1 MDELEKTSAN
11 LLHSKTAAA
20 LAEHVYGECGEVCE
34 AIRWHTTGKA
44 DMTLLEKILYIADY
58 IEPTRSFPGVEKLR
72 KRVYEDLDA
81 GVLMGME
88 NTIALMMERGGPIHP
103 NTTSAAEALRERT
116 ARNRGQA

>member
-1 MDELEKTSAN
+1 
-11 LLHSKTAAA
+11 
-20 LAEHVYGECGEVCE
+20 
-34 AIRWHTTGKA
+34 
-44 DMTLLEKILYIADY
+44 MTLLEKILYIADY

-72 KRVYEDLDA
+72 KKVYEDLDA

-116 ARNRGQA
+116 GRNRGQA

>member
-1 MDELEKTSAN
+1 
-11 LLHSKTAAA
+11 
-20 LAEHVYGECGEVCE
+20 VYGECDEVCE
-34 AIRWHTTGKA
+34 AIKWHTTGQA

-72 KRVYEDLDA
+72 KKVYEDLDA

-116 ARNRGQA
+116 GRNRGQA